1 MTAQL
6 NREAL
11 KTAYQHAF
19 RQANNYHDIADKWHE
34 RMQAAQAIRS
44 YVWREICGQQVRLNL
59 NAAEAALV
67 AMARAYHHYHDIAPA
82 DGHPYPFD
90 TWEVAQLVWQEL
102 NPPQN
107 PSIINQP
114 IG

>member
-19 RQANNYHDIADKWHE
+19 RQANEYQAKADHWQRHME
-34 RMQAAQAIRS
+34 DAHQLGHYAWSQ
-44 YVWREICGQQVRLNL
+44 ICGQQVRINL
-59 NAAEAALV
+59 NSAEAALV
-67 AMARAYHHYHDIAPA
+67 AMTRAYHYYHEIVPA
-82 DGHPYPFD
+82 EGRLYPFD